1 MVLISAKSSAF
12 AVFLSLLVLV
22 AAAEAQVD
30 KPELSRRGNDD
41 RTDTAKAAAFGSIRG
56 RIMLADGA
64 YVATNV
70 KVTLLTLRETV
81 ATIFTD
87 SQGQFEFPELIPGN
101 YQIEVDPTDREKF
114 DISNESI
121 QVFKGMPSVVTLTLK
136 PHAAPKRKAA
146 AGTVSLAELERNVPS
161 KARKEFEK
169 ASEAARKGLIDEA
182 IAHLRN
188 AIAIWPAFV
197 VAHNDLGVQLLSQGK
212 LEEAAETLQ
221 RAVSLDATAFNPA
234 LNYGIVLVHMHRFAE
249 GKDSLDK
256 ALKLQPNSAAA
267 RLYSGLAFQGLGS
280 IDDAARELKA
290 AYQTGGTEFA
300 IALFYLG
307 EIYFNED
314 RSLSRQ
320 YLQNY
325 LAAVPDAANA
335 EQVRRMIAILR

>member
-1 MVLISAKSSAF
+1 MSAKSSAF

-22 AAAEAQVD
+22 AAVEAQD
-30 KPELSRRGNDD
+30 KPELSRRSDD
-41 RTDTAKAAAFGSIRG
+41 DNKVDKAAVFGSIRG
-56 RIMLADGA
+56 RIMLPDGN
-64 YVATNV
+64 YVNTNV
-70 KVTLLTLRETV
+70 KVTLQTLRD
-81 ATIFTD
+81 TINTIYTD
-87 SQGQFEFPELIPGN
+87 SQGQFEFPDLIPGN

-114 DISNESI
+114 DISNESV

-136 PHAAPKRKAA
+136 ARDAKRKTA
-146 AGTVSLAELERNVPS
+146 AGTVSLTELGRNVPA

-169 ASEAARKGLIDEA
+169 ANEAARKGLKDEA

-188 AIAIWPAFV
+188 AIAIWPTFV

-212 LEEAAETLQ
+212 LAEAAEVLQ

-234 LNYGIVLVHMHRFAE
+234 LNYGIVLVHLHRFAE
-249 GKDSLDK
+249 GQDSLDK
-256 ALKLQPNSAAA
+256 ALKLQPNSASA